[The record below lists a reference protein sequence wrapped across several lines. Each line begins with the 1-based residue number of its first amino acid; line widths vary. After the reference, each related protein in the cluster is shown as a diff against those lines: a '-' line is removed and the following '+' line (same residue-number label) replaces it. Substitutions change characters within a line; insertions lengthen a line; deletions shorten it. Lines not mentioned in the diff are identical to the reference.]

1 MEQSKVKY
9 LKEKQIEKTAEKN
22 FENINNYAQN
32 PIQAK
37 FIAFRKTKKEIS
49 PKDLL

>member
-1 MEQSKVKY
+1 MKQEKVKF
-9 LKEKQIEKTAEKN
+9 LKEKQIEKSAEKN
-22 FENINNYAQN
+22 FENINCYAQN

-37 FIAFRKTKKEIS
+37 FLAFRKTKKEIN

>member
-1 MEQSKVKY
+1 MEQGKIRY
-9 LKEKQIEKTAEKN
+9 LKEKELEHKAQNN
-22 FENINNYAQN
+22 FENVNCYSQN

-37 FIAFRKTKKEIS
+37 FLAFRKTKKEIN

>member
-1 MEQSKVKY
+1 MEENKVRY
-9 LKEKQIEKTAEKN
+9 LKEKQLERKAQNN
-22 FENINNYAQN
+22 FEAVNNYAQN

-37 FIAFRKTKKEIS
+37 FLAFRETKKEIN

>member
-1 MEQSKVKY
+1 MEQNKVRF
-9 LKEKQIEKTAEKN
+9 LKEKEIEKQAQKN
-22 FENINNYAQN
+22 FDNVNNYAQN

-37 FIAFRKTKKEIS
+37 FLAFRKTKKDTG

>member
-1 MEQSKVKY
+1 MEENKVKY
-9 LKEKQIEKTAEKN
+9 LKEKQVEDTAEKN
-22 FENINNYAQN
+22 FDNINSYAQN

-37 FIAFRKTKKEIS
+37 FLAFRKTKKDIN